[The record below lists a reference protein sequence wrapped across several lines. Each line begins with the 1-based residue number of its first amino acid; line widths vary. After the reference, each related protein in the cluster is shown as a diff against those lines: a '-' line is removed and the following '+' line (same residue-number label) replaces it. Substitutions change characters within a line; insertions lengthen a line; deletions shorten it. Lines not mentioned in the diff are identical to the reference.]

1 MSSDA
6 SASGAFVAV
15 VGPSGSGKDSLIDF
29 ARQRLAGRAEF
40 TFVRRIVTRPA
51 DRAAEDHDSLS
62 EAHFEA
68 LAQSNGLALHW
79 QAHGLRYGLPRSI
92 DSDIEAGRV
101 VIANVSRQ
109 VIGEAA
115 ARYRRV
121 IVANISARP
130 EIIAQRLAAR
140 GREDAEAIRQ
150 RLARQLDVAVP
161 GGESVEIDNSGPL
174 QEAGEHF
181 LGLLQQAQA
190 ERV

>member
-1 MSSDA
+1 MTSEA
-6 SASGAFVAV
+6 SGSGAFIAV

-29 ARQRLAGRAEF
+29 ARQRLAGHSEF

-62 EAHFEA
+62 EQQFEA
-68 LAQSNGLALHW
+68 LAEAGGLALHW
-79 QAHGLRYGLPRSI
+79 HAHGLRYGLPRSI
-92 DSDIEAGRV
+92 DADIAAGRI

-121 IVANISARP
+121 MVATISATP
-130 EIIAQRLAAR
+130 DIIAQRLAAR
-140 GREDAEAIRQ
+140 GREDEQAIRQ
-150 RLARQLDVAVP
+150 RLARQVDVAHPDV
-161 GGESVEIDNSGPL
+161 ESWQIDNSGRL
-174 QEAGEHF
+174 QDAGELFVTMLSHA
-181 LGLLQQAQA
+181 LA

>member
-1 MSSDA
+1 MSTDA
-6 SASGAFVAV
+6 SASGAFIAV

-40 TFVRRIVTRPA
+40 AFVRRIVTRPA

-68 LAQSNGLALHW
+68 LARSNGLALHW

-92 DSDIEAGRV
+92 DKDIEAGRV

-115 ARYRRV
+115 SRYRRV
-121 IVANISARP
+121 IVATISARP

-161 GGESVEIDNSGPL
+161 GVESVQIDNSGQL
-174 QEAGEHF
+174 QDAGERF
-181 LGLLQQAQA
+181 LDLLQQAQA

>member
-1 MSSDA
+1 MSSEP
-6 SASGAFVAV
+6 SGAFIAV

-29 ARQRLAGRAEF
+29 ARQRLAGRTEF

-68 LAQSNGLALHW
+68 LARSNGLALHW

-92 DSDIEAGRV
+92 DSDIAAGRV

-121 IVANISARP
+121 IVATISARP

-161 GGESVEIDNSGPL
+161 GVESVQIDNSGQL
-174 QEAGEHF
+174 QDAGERF

>member
-1 MSSDA
+1 MSPDA
-6 SASGAFVAV
+6 PTSGAFIAV

-29 ARQRLAGRAEF
+29 ARQRLAGRPEF
-40 TFVRRIVTRPA
+40 AFVRRIVTRPA
-51 DRAAEDHDSLS
+51 DRAAEDHDSLT

-68 LAQSNGLALHW
+68 LALSNGLALHW

-92 DSDIEAGRV
+92 DRDIAAGRV

-109 VIGEAA
+109 VIGEAS

-121 IVANISARP
+121 IVATISAHP

-161 GGESVEIDNSGPL
+161 GVESVEIDNSGPL
-174 QEAGEHF
+174 QDAGERF

>member
-1 MSSDA
+1 MSTDA
-6 SASGAFVAV
+6 SASGAFIAV

-68 LAQSNGLALHW
+68 LARSNGLALHW

-92 DSDIEAGRV
+92 DNDIAAGRV

-115 ARYRRV
+115 SRYQRV
-121 IVANISARP
+121 IVTTISARP

-150 RLARQLDVAVP
+150 RLARQLDIAVP
-161 GGESVEIDNSGPL
+161 GVETVQIDNSGPL
-174 QEAGEHF
+174 QDAGERF
-181 LGLLQQAQA
+181 LDLLQQAQA